1 MRLPLTW
8 WMDSIEFEK
17 LCQAASK
24 YERHVHYQDVHYL
37 TVDCDG
43 KEELLEFTDPGLLPL
58 RLLCDSDEI
67 VEDEEDGGS
76 TGISSVSEGYES
88 DPEREGRMRR
98 RNSMEKIR
106 KAHEDGGM
114 AVEQGQQWANE
125 LGPDCEFMML
135 SSSQFTDAKT
145 FLEGIVSTIRSHRK
159 TRARTLITRLKP
171 RNKLSPRKTDASSKD
186 GRLCSKSRASSKSS
200 STESNS
206 GEKLD
211 NKSKV
216 CSIM

>member
-1 MRLPLTW
+1 MPLRLLPLT
-8 WMDSIEFEK
+8 SVFQFEK

-43 KEELLEFTDPGLLPL
+43 KEELLEFTDPGLARTGGREMAIRRADLALLFYSALSLSSLHNLQSLKEDLEMKSNLPL

-114 AVEQGQQWANE
+114 AVEQGQQWASE

-135 SSSQFTDAKT
+135 SSSQFADAKT
-145 FLEGIVSTIRSHRK
+145 FLEGIVNTIRTHRR
-159 TRARTLITRLKP
+159 TRARTLIKRLK
-171 RNKLSPRKTDASSKD
+171 
-186 GRLCSKSRASSKSS
+186 
-200 STESNS
+200 
-206 GEKLD
+206 
-211 NKSKV
+211 
-216 CSIM
+216 